1 MKLFEIGTGYTPIP
15 ATMGAAT
22 EIVVEELTKA
32 FQNDGKNV
40 VLLDIQTDQR
50 KTNELPI
57 IEVPV
62 PKLFTS
68 TDVQL
73 GFLHKLKRVVY
84 SIALAG
90 KLKNLLKEE
99 QEEVILHFHNQYNLY
114 FFLKLAGRELRKKA
128 KIAYTVHSYIWPG
141 EWDEIK
147 DTVKKKYFQEIYC
160 VKNADYVFV
169 LNDKTARHFVEHLE
183 VKKENIYK
191 ISNGVNTE
199 IYSRMTQ
206 KETDDFKEKLGIP
219 GRKMIFQ
226 AGSVC
231 DRKNQLGAVQMLSEY
246 MKEHKNVVYMYA
258 GGIIDRGYK
267 EEIDDF
273 AREKGIEDQV
283 LYVGELAPG
292 SQLNEYYN
300 GAHVTLFPSK
310 VESFGLVIIESIAA
324 GTPVL
329 LKEKPLFHLEDGY
342 SVYEDEEDFIKQ
354 VDAFLKAEKD
364 GRIREEVLR
373 KYSWNAVARQHFD
386 IFTR

>member
-1 MKLFEIGTGYTPIP
+1 M
-15 ATMGAAT
+15 
-22 EIVVEELTKA
+22 
-32 FQNDGKNV
+32 
-40 VLLDIQTDQR
+40 
-50 KTNELPI
+50 
-57 IEVPV
+57 
-62 PKLFTS
+62 
-68 TDVQL
+68 
-73 GFLHKLKRVVY
+73 
-84 SIALAG
+84 
-90 KLKNLLKEE
+90 
-99 QEEVILHFHNQYNLY
+99 
-114 FFLKLAGRELRKKA
+114 
-128 KIAYTVHSYIWPG
+128 
-141 EWDEIK
+141 
-147 DTVKKKYFQEIYC
+147 
-160 VKNADYVFV
+160 FV